1 MNAPHNSCIAFA
13 FYALF
18 LAGCAHYPVN
28 ARLTQYNPDAG
39 YRNRTLARG
48 ENSESLLVVLA
59 FSGGGHR
66 AAALSYGVLEELAR
80 TDIVWEGQHKR
91 LLDEVDFIS
100 AVSGGSFTA
109 AYYALF
115 GDEIFRDY
123 EKVFLKQN
131 IQAQLMWRLF
141 SPLNWVGIVDPY
153 YHRSDMAAKFYD
165 RHVFRGKTFGDLLK
179 ANRPPFLIL
188 NATDMSSGAHFE
200 FTQDQFDLLC
210 SDLSSVPVGRAVAAS
225 SAVPVV
231 LSPITIHNYAGTCGF
246 VEPPLVEDALA
257 HADPSSRV
265 YQQAQ
270 EFRAFEDAEHHP
282 YLHLLDGAVADNLG
296 LRGALEGTMALGGP
310 RGALRFLGM
319 SRPRKV
325 VIIVVNAAVNRDR
338 GWDKSLQTPNFV
350 QLTLALSNAATDRY
364 SSETM
369 QLFHSAIRQ
378 WERELNEPGADPVQF
393 YPVEVSFQSLTDPK
407 ERAYFHSLPT
417 SFNLPPG
424 AVDRLREVAGRLLRE
439 SKSYQE
445 LLCDLSSE
453 EQSETSQQKHAR

>member
-1 MNAPHNSCIAFA
+1 MKRSRHYIAFA
-13 FYALF
+13 CCALL

-28 ARLTQYNPDAG
+28 ARLTQCNSDAG

-48 ENSESLLVVLA
+48 DNSESLLVVLA

-91 LLDEVDFIS
+91 LLDEVDMIS

-153 YHRSDMAAKFYD
+153 FHRSDMAAEFYD

-246 VEPPLVEDALA
+246 VEPPMVEDALA
-257 HADPSSRV
+257 HADPSSRT
-265 YQQAQ
+265 YQRIQ
-270 EFRAFEDAEHHP
+270 EWRTFEDAEHHP
-282 YLHLLDGAVADNLG
+282 YLHLLDGAVADILG
-296 LRGALEGTMALGGP
+296 LRGALEGSLALGGP
-310 RGALRFLGM
+310 RAALRFLGM

-325 VIIVVNAAVNRDR
+325 VIIVVNATVYRDR
-338 GWDKSLQTPNFV
+338 GWDKSLQAPNFL
-350 QLTLALSNAATDRY
+350 QLTLALSNTASDRY

-369 QLFHSAIRQ
+369 QLFHDAIRQ

-393 YPVEVSFQSLTDPK
+393 YPIEVNFQSLTDPK
-407 ERAYFHSLPT
+407 ERAYFNSLPT

-424 AVDRLREVAGRLLRE
+424 AVDRLREVASRLLRE

-445 LLCDLSSE
+445 LLRDLSSE
-453 EQSETSQQKHAR
+453 EQSETSKQKHAR